1 MVVEKSVLMSSSI
14 ADVYVSDLKLVLLG
28 ESSVGKS
35 SIVMRYVTSSFQKTN
50 ATIGAAFTT
59 RTFEVPQCDGS
70 IKRINLEIWDT
81 AGQERYRS
89 LAPMYFRNT
98 DIALVVF
105 DVTKPESLR
114 KAQSWIE
121 ELNSYVE
128 EDRRDDLRIKVIGN
142 KKDLE
147 HDPVGTIE
155 GLPLFTV
162 SAKTGE
168 GIDELFESLVNDIPP
183 GKFKKLDVSKHN
195 AALELDKGPKARSG
209 CC

>member
-1 MVVEKSVLMSSSI
+1 MNSSGHGTQT
-14 ADVYVSDLKLVLLG
+14 YVCDLKLVLLG

-35 SIVMRYVTSSFQKTN
+35 SIVMRYTTGNFQKSN
-50 ATIGAAFTT
+50 ATIGAAYTT
-59 RTFEVPQCDGS
+59 KTIETRGNDGS

-89 LAPMYFRNT
+89 LAPMYYRNT
-98 DIALVVF
+98 DIALIVF

-114 KAQSWIE
+114 RAHSWIE

-128 EDRRDDLRIKVIGN
+128 HDRRDKINIFLVAN

-147 HDPVGTIE
+147 HDSTIMKE
-155 GLPLFTV
+155 EFVEV

-168 GIDELFESLVNDIPP
+168 GIDDLFNTLILEIPDEKFERAENTTARRGVTLNQPNGRDP
-183 GKFKKLDVSKHN
+183 GN
-195 AALELDKGPKARSG
+195 G
-209 CC
+209 CNC

>member
-1 MVVEKSVLMSSSI
+1 MSSNDSN
-14 ADVYVSDLKLVLLG
+14 VYVSDLKLVLLG

-35 SIVMRYVTSSFQKTN
+35 SIVMRYVTGSFQKTN

-59 RTFEVPQCDGS
+59 KTFEVPQDDGVV
-70 IKRINLEIWDT
+70 KRINLEIWDT

-114 KAQSWIE
+114 KAQSWID
-121 ELNSYVE
+121 ELKSYVE
-128 EDRRDDLRIKVIGN
+128 EDRRDEMHIKLIGN
-142 KKDLE
+142 KIDLE
-147 HDPVGTIE
+147 HAEVEGID
-155 GLPLFTV
+155 GLPLFPV
-162 SAKTGE
+162 SAKDGQ
-168 GIDELFESLVNDIPP
+168 GIDELFESLVNDIPLE
-183 GKFKKLDVSKHN
+183 KFKRLNNSSKDG
-195 AALELDKGPKARSG
+195 AGVELDTSRKARGG